1 MKKMKAAMFYAPG
14 DVRIEEVELPRVG
27 DKEILVRV
35 KIALTCGTDVKSY
48 RRGYSLFKP
57 PCLFGH
63 EWAGDVVEVGENV
76 SGFKEGMR
84 VVGHNTAPCG
94 RCYYCKKGYHS
105 MCEYLMDNLL
115 LGAYAE
121 YIKVPSAI
129 VEQNLFEIPDVISY
143 KAAALLEPLSC
154 VVYGTDEIGIQLG
167 DSVVINGAGPIG
179 LMFVRLA
186 KLKGARVISCDL
198 SEQRLAVARKIG
210 ADETINVS
218 HTKDQVA
225 SVQEL
230 TEDKRGVDVAIEAT
244 GFPKV
249 WEMTILMARKAG
261 KVLLFGGCKAG
272 TTITVGTELLHYSQL
287 TLKGVFHTTPRHVK
301 TAYDLITR
309 RMMPEDLLVT
319 DEVPLS
325 ETVKALEMHLHQAGI
340 KIAIVP

>member
-1 MKKMKAAMFYAPG
+1 
-14 DVRIEEVELPRVG
+14 
-27 DKEILVRV
+27 
-35 KIALTCGTDVKSY
+35 
-48 RRGYSLFKP
+48 
-57 PCLFGH
+57 
-63 EWAGDVVEVGENV
+63 
-76 SGFKEGMR
+76 
-84 VVGHNTAPCG
+84 
-94 RCYYCKKGYHS
+94 
-105 MCEYLMDNLL
+105 MCEFLTDNLL

-129 VEQNLFEIPDVISY
+129 VEQNLFEIPDEISY

>member
-1 MKKMKAAMFYAPG
+1 
-14 DVRIEEVELPRVG
+14 
-27 DKEILVRV
+27 
-35 KIALTCGTDVKSY
+35 
-48 RRGYSLFKP
+48 
-57 PCLFGH
+57 
-63 EWAGDVVEVGENV
+63 
-76 SGFKEGMR
+76 
-84 VVGHNTAPCG
+84 
-94 RCYYCKKGYHS
+94 
-105 MCEYLMDNLL
+105 MCEFLTRNLL

-129 VEQNLFEIPDVISY
+129 VEQNLFEIPDEIPY

-167 DSVVINGAGPIG
+167 DTVVINGAGPIG

-198 SEQRLAVARKIG
+198 SEGRLAVARKLG

-225 SVQEL
+225 SVREL

-301 TAYDLITR
+301 TAYDLITC

-319 DEVPLS
+319 AEVPLG

-340 KIAIVP
+340 KIAVVP